1 MDGAADDRYRA
12 MGTARA
18 ASAAAAV
25 FKPLVYWAGNY
36 YVCARFKD
44 GHEHEYPTDGRRI
57 NGVGFITPAA
67 AYRKHLDPE
76 QSILDAMKYSEVAR
90 AAVEEFLRRE

>member
-1 MDGAADDRYRA
+1 MDDGAGDRYRA
-12 MGTARA
+12 KGAARA

-25 FKPLVYWAGNY
+25 FNPLVYWAGNY

-44 GHEHEYPTDGRRI
+44 GHEQEYPTDGRRI
-57 NGVGFITPAA
+57 NGVGSITPAA

-76 QSILDAMKYSEVAR
+76 QSVLDAKKYSEVAR